1 MASTANK
8 TVHQE
13 PLSIYGWLLW
23 LPNRWT
29 YMELYFSPLSLKF
42 LIVRWG
48 YRGISLE
55 L

>member
-8 TVHQE
+8 IVHQ
-13 PLSIYGWLLW
+13 GATFHLW
-23 LPNRWT
+23 LVVVVT
-29 YMELYFSPLSLKF
+29 KQMDIHGIVFSPLSLKF

-48 YRGISLE
+48 YCGISLE